1 MKPYQRTLLVLA
13 LTGVLV
19 SLMFVTFSSAQHGR
33 SERKPAPRKKDKIS
47 QAAAKAL
54 KNAQALAQKKVNVA
68 ESPQLSEVY
77 STGAVA
83 FIETPAV
90 RDIKDQPQLSKEKKD
105 KLLKKRED
113 AEKNISNIRRVK
125 PEPDRSMTAPFTDP
139 TLKADQL
146 ARSARANNRFAP
158 TVVTNPLANFDGSD
172 MDAGALLL
180 GGRFAPPD
188 TNAAVGPNHVVLT
201 TNAGFQIYDKTG
213 VALTPLTRISSL
225 LAGIPNAGDD
235 DGDPIVLYDALADRW
250 LISQFNLRV
259 VNNSTHEHI
268 AISKTPDP
276 TGAYYAYDFPLAP
289 NRVGDYPH
297 IGVWPDG
304 YYMSTNDF
312 NTSLT
317 TFLGAGLYSFER
329 AKMLAGDPTA
339 KIIGF
344 STNNLHGGML
354 PTNLQGYTPPPA
366 GTPNLF
372 MEFDADEFGAIT
384 DLIRTFAFHVD
395 FAVPANSTLTQGPD
409 IATAAFDARQPA
421 TRAVIA
427 QPAPGEGVDAIADR
441 LMHALNFRV
450 LPGGVQSYVLN
461 FTVNVS
467 GVNPTNSATYQGG
480 VRWMELRRDAG
491 TGAVTINQQA
501 TYAPG
506 SGNPTGRDV
515 WMAGVAQ
522 DGEGNIGLAA
532 NASNSTATPALQNPT
547 AIYTGRLAGDP
558 ANTLP
563 QGEVDAMSA
572 VTKGV
577 QTATQNRWG
586 DYSSL
591 FVDPADDCTF
601 WGAFEYVDS
610 PTATFDWNTRIF
622 SFKVNPTCVT
632 PQKGTVQVTVTD
644 CDSGLPIPNAS
655 ITLDGNPY
663 GATIANGTYTN
674 GTLPPGTYNYSITK
688 STYSTVT
695 GSFTITDGNTTN
707 VNVCLTGTPVMAGA
721 GTTLTNESCPPTNGA
736 IDPGETVSMELRLT
750 NVGSASTS
758 NLVATLVPNANVLAP
773 SGPQNYGA
781 VAPGA
786 TVGRNF
792 TFTASANC
800 GANLTLT
807 LQLQDGATNLGTVSY
822 TVGTG
827 AVGAPVTTSY
837 TGPAVPIP
845 DGIVAGVN
853 IPIVVSGITGNIGD
867 LNFRIDG
874 SSCNSTTGGT
884 TNGID
889 HTWVGDVTIKLT
901 SPGGTTVTLVDRIG
915 VPASTFGNSGN
926 NFCQALL
933 DDQGGFPAIE
943 NFAAQPVTG
952 NFSPNNPLSAFN
964 GENPNG
970 TWTLNVSDAATPDS
984 GSVRAF
990 SLIIAPL
997 VCNGACQGS
1006 PLISTSTVLSCS
1018 GPNTVATITVTN
1030 SGTATANNVML
1041 TTAKIGAVNGTPL
1054 PQSVGNLAPGASAV
1068 HTVTFSGAPSG
1079 NTNLQVGGTFTG
1091 GTFNSSRR
1099 VSAPNCGA
1107 SAQLLPSNMFNPSL
1121 AAWLTAMALTRY

>member
-1 MKPYQRTLLVLA
+1 MKPYQRALLVLSIV
-13 LTGVLV
+13 GVVV
-19 SLMFVTFSSAQHGR
+19 SLMFVSFSSAQHGR
-33 SERKPAPRKKDKIS
+33 SERKPTPRKKDKTTLS
-47 QAAAKAL
+47 GAKAIR
-54 KNAQALAQKKVNVA
+54 NAQALGQRKQNV
-68 ESPQLSEVY
+68 EPVQEFSQVY
-77 STGAVA
+77 SASAVA

-90 RDIKDQPQLSKEKKD
+90 RDLKEP
-105 KLLKKRED
+105 KLTKAQKEQILKKREE
-113 AEKNISNIRRVK
+113 AEKNERNAYRVK
-125 PEPDRSMTAPFTDP
+125 PEVDRSITSPFTDP

-146 ARSARANNRFAP
+146 ARSARASGRFSTNA
-158 TVVTNPLANFDGSD
+158 VTSPLANFDGSD
-172 MDAGALLL
+172 MDAGAILL

-201 TNAGFQIYDKTG
+201 TNAGFQIYNKAG
-213 VALTPLTRISSL
+213 VALTPLTRISTL
-225 LAGIPNAGDD
+225 LAGIANAADD
-235 DGDPIVLYDALADRW
+235 DGDPIVLYDSLADRW
-250 LISQFNLRV
+250 LISQFNLRTT
-259 VNNSTHEHI
+259 NNSTHEHI

-276 TGAYYAYDFPLAP
+276 TGAYFAYDFLLAP
-289 NRVGDYPH
+289 NRPGDYPH

-312 NTSLT
+312 SLPV
-317 TFLGAGLYSFER
+317 FSNPFQGAGLYAMER

-354 PTNLQGYTPPPA
+354 PTNFQGYTPPPA

-372 MEFDADEFGAIT
+372 MEFDADEFGAAT
-384 DLIRTFAFHVD
+384 DLVRSFAFHAD
-395 FAVPANSTLTQGPD
+395 FAVPANSTLTPGPD
-409 IATAAFDARQPA
+409 IPTAPFDARSPA

-427 QPAPGEGVDAIADR
+427 QPAGGEGLDAIADR

-450 LPGGVQSYVLN
+450 LPGGVQSFVLN

-467 GVNPTNSATYQGG
+467 GVNPTNAATYQGG
-480 VRWMELRRDAG
+480 VRWMEMRRDPG
-491 TGAVTINQQA
+491 TGALSINQQA

-532 NASNSTATPALQNPT
+532 NASNITAASPQNPT
-547 AIYTGRLAGDP
+547 AVYTGRLAGDP

-563 QGEVDAMSA
+563 QGEVDALSA

-591 FVDPADDCTF
+591 FIDPSDDCTF

-622 SFKVNPTCVT
+622 SFKVNPQCVT
-632 PQKGTVQVTVTD
+632 PQKGTVQITVTD
-644 CDSGLPIPNAS
+644 CNSGLPIPNAS

-688 STYSTVT
+688 STYSTVV
-695 GSFTITDGNTTN
+695 GSFTITNGNTTN
-707 VNVCLTGTPVMAGA
+707 VNVCLTGTPLMAGA
-721 GTTLTNESCPPTNGA
+721 GTTLTNESCPPTNGVV
-736 IDPGETVSMELRLT
+736 DPGETVSMELRLT

-792 TFTASANC
+792 TFTASATC

-807 LQLQDGATNLGTVSY
+807 LQLQDGATNLGTVNY

-827 AVGAPVTTSY
+827 AVGSPVTTSY
-837 TGPAVPIP
+837 TGPAVAIP
-845 DGIVAGVN
+845 DGVVAGVN

-867 LNFRIDG
+867 INFRIDG
-874 SSCNSTTGGT
+874 SSCNSTVGGA

-943 NFAAQPVTG
+943 NFGGQPVTG

-964 GENPNG
+964 GQNPNG
-970 TWTLNVSDAATPDS
+970 TWTLNVSDAATPDT

-990 SLIIAPL
+990 SLIISPL

-1018 GPNTVATITVTN
+1018 GSNTVATITVTN

-1079 NTNLQVGGTFTG
+1079 NTNLQVGGTYTG
-1091 GTFNSSRR
+1091 GTFNSSKR
-1099 VSAPNCGA
+1099 VIAPNCGA